1 MLMRPFISK
10 YVKMRHD
17 EVGKEVYNAI
27 IKHNNPASQYVYPR
41 PFWINNHIEIWLD
54 KYIETVPKVQHNKPD
69 IVIWNRSEKICY
81 IVYVCIPLDKNIHA
95 QEKRKIDT
103 YTPLSVNLLRL
114 YPEYT

>member
-27 IKHNNPASQYVYPR
+27 IKHHIPASQYVYPR
-41 PFWINNHIEIWLD
+41 PCWINNHIEIWLD

-69 IVIWNRSEKICY
+69 IVIWNRSEKICC
-81 IVYVCIPLDKNIHA
+81 IVYVCIPLDENIQA
-95 QEKRKIDT
+95 QQKRSKFT
-103 YTPLSVNLLRL
+103 QPLSRINV
-114 YPEYT
+114 